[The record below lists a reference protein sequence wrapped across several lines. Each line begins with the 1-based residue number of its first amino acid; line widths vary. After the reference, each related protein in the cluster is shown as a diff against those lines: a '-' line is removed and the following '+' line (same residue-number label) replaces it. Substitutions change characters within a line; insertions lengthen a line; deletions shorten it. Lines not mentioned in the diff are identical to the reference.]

1 MKAIIQR
8 IRTAAILAVLFAI
21 GLASTAWATTTR
33 TNPVTGQKES
43 YANTFTG
50 GSDGTGTEW
59 NDSSNWDTSVKPFV
73 TGNYEA
79 SLVDG
84 KTAST
89 STAVD
94 GWTLRVGAYNG
105 ASVSWNG
112 GITKIQAGTAGCW
125 LTADGSSSITIAS
138 FGENQLEGS
147 STYPLKLSSA
157 KAGGITWN
165 CGLTAT
171 SSGSDKLIP
180 FHYYIDAIHDG
191 TVVYTGNITVGNA
204 QVIKQVNVKLTGT
217 SQVSS
222 KTLVTFGSGTTK
234 AFTADAAIKF
244 YDADGTTLVETVN
257 LAEVKTAPTLTTSN
271 PVGSVEL
278 VQTSTGIVLYYV
290 NGDPSAV
297 VAKTYTPSININFT
311 NGSANGLTTSAD
323 VGLTGYAV
331 PGTSWNN
338 FEVANNANTQTFGTV
353 AAIDS
358 TGVASTAAGVSVTVS
373 NQRGRHQCSL
383 LAPATDLRYGYID
396 EGSSTGQTSPTVT
409 ITGIPYDHYRVIVYH
424 STDTANAKFGYD
436 TINGVNF
443 TYVDGVQ
450 QKGTASWGA
459 SGASNSAEAIAE
471 GVNTLVSSVMSG
483 DTVTM
488 VAHRIG
494 GDSPTARGCFA
505 AIQVVEY
512 VPEVGENDLEIAV
525 DGATSYSV
533 DDAKTLSG
541 TVYLTGSGTLTLTG
555 SEKITA
561 AAIDVGKDVVL
572 NIDAARLDATTF
584 TGSGMVVYDGASEP
598 PVTGKGWADI
608 GWSGTVWVKNQT
620 VAAFNGNSY
629 GNAGSTIRF
638 TGVTGHLARK
648 TAGDGGGVTQSVPI
662 ELLDDGSTVAFH
674 YNNGWGGSVVSI
686 STLKGTGTLKTSS
699 AGNGEI
705 IYIANADG
713 FTGSFDLA
721 HKKVQLGGSEP
732 GGDNQNW
739 NGRLYIPS
747 GVTITQ
753 ASGTTWTA
761 ANSFDIAGT
770 LYVNGTLASSH
781 ASQAVIG
788 SGTVVFTG
796 RAPTPTGDTWWKNSR
811 WTGTVQMKN
820 VTDLVGASSYS
831 GTNFLPLDYGNT
843 GSVLELNN
851 CSGWLPNNSNYQ
863 CTVPLKVTGTL
874 TINNGVSG
882 NKFVVSHLSGD
893 GTIYTDSNAATVTIQ
908 VLEAEN
914 FTGYVKLNSKRVV
927 FCDTL
932 PSEFT
937 GGNIYVGKGFTFT
950 VPNSNVAWYG
960 TGGITLAGELKAA
973 ALSNFG
979 GGTTITTTDTG
990 VFTFINSNNTR
1001 DHDGQGGAVSDYARI
1016 TGTGTLR
1023 YADVSG
1029 KWRSLARTNFPTGM
1043 ICENN
1048 LSAGLILTGTSDNT
1062 IGSLSGSGVM
1072 RSDWGGSAND
1082 NGRPVT
1088 ILQAK
1093 DTVYSGVFHSDDR
1106 ISTVTVA
1113 AGATTSGTLTLSGT
1127 QTVSNGLNV
1136 QAGVNLTGT
1145 WVGATTVSGT
1155 FGGTGTL
1162 KGNLTFNA
1170 GSTFKVFDAAGDGT
1184 ADTDADGLNVSG
1196 AVTVGDSG
1204 TVTVTIADGASIA
1217 SETVILKATSISGT
1231 FELDSSLAEDYELT
1245 TTATTLAIT
1254 PIDHNI
1260 YTSDGETVVGYMDG
1274 TTAVITDTSAAI
1286 AMSALGSATKI
1297 KAYPTTSVFTLK
1309 GITESNIGPLYYLA
1323 FWATVG
1329 GTEYNITGAFTG
1341 ISKIFADET
1350 GTYLVEDG
1358 DTYTVNFMLEGANVV
1373 SVEGT
1378 DICVTPALADSAPV
1392 SVSAAAVPT
1401 FSVKTIP
1408 GLWYAVKSGTAI
1420 SGDTVGGTTE
1430 FGTAAQANSASTTV
1444 TGASAPS
1451 SGVKYYKVVV
1461 GVSEDEMQ

>member
-8 IRTAAILAVLFAI
+8 IQTAAILAVLAAS
-21 GLASTAWATTTR
+21 GLASTAWAATTKN
-33 TNPVTGQKES
+33 NPVTGQTES
-43 YANTFTG
+43 YVNTFTG
-50 GSDGTGTEW
+50 TNSSEW
-59 NDSSNWDTSVKPFV
+59 NAAGNWDSGSVPFV
-73 TGNYEA
+73 SGGVYTSA
-79 SLVDG
+79 LVDG
-84 KTAST
+84 KTVT
-89 STAVD
+89 SSAD
-94 GWTLRVGAYNG
+94 MDLWHGQIGAYNG
-105 ASVSWNG
+105 ASITIP
-112 GITKIQAGTAGCW
+112 GITKIQATGGYKVF
-125 LTADGSSSITIAS
+125 LTADRTSKIKINAFRG
-138 FGENQLEGS
+138 NQLEGS
-147 STYPLKLSSA
+147 ASTPIELTSA
-157 KAGGITWN
+157 QEGGITWN
-165 CGLTAT
+165 CGLTTTTDSTA
-171 SSGSDKLIP
+171 P
-180 FHYYIDAIHDG
+180 FHYYIDAINNG
-191 TVVYTGNITVGNA
+191 SVVYTGNITVANN

-217 SQVSS
+217 SQVSN
-222 KTLVTFGSGTTK
+222 KTLVTFGGGTTK
-234 AFTADAAIKF
+234 TFTADAAIKI
-244 YDADGTTLVETVN
+244 YGTDGTTLVETVN

-278 VQTSTGIVLYYV
+278 VQTSTGIILYYV
-290 NGDPSAV
+290 DGDPSAV

-323 VGLTGYAV
+323 VGLAGYAV

-358 TGVASTAAGVSVTVS
+358 TGAASTAAGVSVTVS

-494 GDSPTARGCFA
+494 GGSPTARGCFA

-584 TGSGMVVYDGASEP
+584 TGCGMVVYDGASEP

-863 CTVPLKVTGTL
+863 CTVPLKVAGTL

-990 VFTFINSNNTR
+990 VFTFINSNDTQ
-1001 DHDGQGGAVSDYARI
+1001 DHSVDYARI

-1029 KWRSLARTNFPTGM
+1029 KWRSLSQTNFPTGM

-1048 LSAGLILTGTSDNT
+1048 LSTGLILTKQNGSHT
-1062 IGSLSGSGVM
+1062 IGSLAGSGQM
-1072 RSDWGGSAND
+1072 RSDWGGSGSSND
-1082 NGRPVT
+1082 RDLH

-1093 DTVYSGVFHSDDR
+1093 DTVYSGLFANTNDR
-1106 ISTVTVA
+1106 VKDVYIEPGASTA
-1113 AGATTSGTLTLSGT
+1113 GTLTLSGT
-1127 QTVSNGLNV
+1127 QTASNGLIV
-1136 QAGVNLTGT
+1136 DSGASVNLTGT
-1145 WVGATTVSGT
+1145 WVGAMTVSGT

-1162 KGNLTFNA
+1162 TGALTFSDGA
-1170 GSTFKVFDAAGDGT
+1170 TFKVFDAAGDGT

-1245 TTATTLAIT
+1245 TTATTLTIT

-1260 YTSDGETVVGYMDG
+1260 YASDGETVVGYMDG
-1274 TTAVITDTSAAI
+1274 TTAVITNTAAAVPVPASTAAI
-1286 AMSALGSATKI
+1286 Q
-1297 KAYPTTSVFTLK
+1297 AYPTCNSASLIMTLAQAQALL
-1309 GITESNIGPLYYLA
+1309 GNMPIY
-1323 FWATVG
+1323 ATYKVG
-1329 GTEYNITGAFTG
+1329 GVTYRQDITSAFTSSTVFG
-1341 ISKIFADET
+1341 ENVTVTMTLSGSDVGSPNTVEVDEET
-1350 GTYLVEDG
+1350 IT
-1358 DTYTVNFMLEGANVV
+1358 
-1373 SVEGT
+1373 
-1378 DICVTPALADSAPV
+1378 VTPALDTSATPM
-1392 SVSAAAVPT
+1392 AVDAT
-1401 FSVKTIP
+1401 EAEFTVKTIP
-1408 GLWYAVKSGTAI
+1408 GLFYGVVYGSDNSTFKAKSGKVVQA
-1420 SGDTVGGTTE
+1420 TT
-1430 FGTAAQANSASTTV
+1430 TSTTLE
-1444 TGASAPS
+1444 APTADID
-1451 SGVKYYKVVV
+1451 GVRYFKIQV
-1461 GVSEDEMQ
+1461 GVAASDFEVYSEE